1 MLAECGGRGVRRV
14 QGGVGRGAEV
24 LGRLPPGDRRPRGWE
39 PKSPG
44 KGRLDAP
51 QRVEGGALRS
61 QVRVWPWAGEGLGTP
76 FPGERGGSWLERKR
90 Q

>member
-39 PKSPG
+39 GGFRGASGERSLKARG
-44 KGRLDAP
+44 KG
-51 QRVEGGALRS
+51 G
-61 QVRVWPWAGEGLGTP
+61 
-76 FPGERGGSWLERKR
+76 
-90 Q
+90 